1 MRCYVDI
8 PYGGK
13 TYRYDLISHGSFQCI
28 ELPGVVVLYVFKVS
42 SHRYDLCG
50 FFYSEKV
57 VISQRSYTTKSKLH
71 GAIQNLLQE
80 YL

>member
-8 PYGGK
+8 PYGG
-13 TYRYDLISHGSFQCI
+13 TIYCHELLPYGSFQCI

-57 VISQRSYTTKSKLH
+57 VISQRSYTTKSKLL

-80 YL
+80 NL

>member
-1 MRCYVDI
+1 MRCYVNI

-13 TYRYDLISHGSFQCI
+13 VYCYKLLPYGSFQCI
-28 ELPGVVVLYVFKVS
+28 ELSGVVVLYVSKVS

-57 VISQRSYTTKSKLH
+57 VISQRSYTSKSKLH